1 MELKGVRG
9 TLFCYNK
16 NMNNIPLTD
25 LMQGLTSEQVMR
37 APKNIPVHHVSNIE
51 LGLVTFKNQVMSFF
65 FLLLIVSGI
74 LSLFLHQTLDASLFF
89 IIAGINAIIG
99 FFQEFRAS
107 KSALTLEKL
116 VAHTVEV
123 RRDGTLQTVSSN
135 EVVLGD
141 IINAEP
147 GDVIVADMIMRGG
160 TDVLLDESV
169 LTGETMPRT
178 VNAGETISSGVSI
191 VQGSLVGQVVGVGKT
206 SSLLLYA
213 DKISTTKK
221 YNNFETFINT
231 VSKYILIFTVVCLLL
246 VLAMNVLVAHQLVF
260 SEYILFAIS
269 ILVGVVPESLPIVV
283 TLILTREA
291 LKLSQQNVIVKKLS
305 VLENLG
311 SMEYLFT
318 DKTGTITE
326 NKLKVQD
333 TLDEGDLKNILTV
346 ISSGVYE
353 RTPMDSVFDQ
363 AITAYIGK
371 INQDQELTFSPFEVA
386 RGYAMYTLPDG
397 TEIARGQYKAILSLC
412 GDNQEF
418 ANKCNDAEGQGLR
431 IIALAVKQK
440 DGAGYKLA
448 GAVMF
453 EDPLKQDA
461 VDMYTKMQ
469 ELGVTVKIITGDS
482 VQVATYIA
490 HILDPKLDVSSVYS
504 MDMWQ
509 GSGKQAL
516 EGYSVYARCRPD
528 QKAVLIDE
536 HVDNGV
542 VGFLGEGINDALALK
557 RADIGFVVNNA
568 SDVARQSADV
578 ILLEKSLNP
587 VVTAVTLSRRA
598 FIHLRTYL
606 LCTLTGDIGT
616 LISLTAVAIFWQQI
630 PMLPIQILL
639 NNLLT
644 DVPLMFI
651 VLDNLSEDEIKK
663 PIRIQPMRFFNIIFI
678 FALLSS
684 VFDFIFFFSFKHY
697 DISIVRTGW
706 FVFSVLAELTLVF
719 SLRSELSFFKSP
731 KMSRVLLGILGV
743 CYVVAFILPYI
754 SIGSVFHLIPL
765 SLVQMGIIVG
775 ITIVYFGLN
784 ELVKWLLFKPK
795 RV

>member
-1 MELKGVRG
+1 
-9 TLFCYNK
+9 
-16 NMNNIPLTD
+16 MNETPLTD
-25 LMQGLTSEQVMR
+25 LMQGLNTEQVAR
-37 APKNIPVHHVSNIE
+37 APKNIPAHHVSNIE

-65 FLLLIVSGI
+65 FLLLIISGL
-74 LSLFLHQTLDASLFF
+74 LSLFLHQNLDASLFF
-89 IIAGINAIIG
+89 IIAGINAVIG

-116 VAHTVEV
+116 VAHNVEV
-123 RRDGTLQTVSSN
+123 RRNGTLQTIPSTD
-135 EVVLGD
+135 VVLGD
-141 IINAEP
+141 IVNVEP

-169 LTGETMPRT
+169 LTGETNPRS
-178 VNAGETISSGVSI
+178 VNAGEIISSGANI
-191 VQGSLVGQVVGVGKT
+191 VQGSLVGQVTGVGKT

-213 DKISTTKK
+213 DKISTIKK

-231 VSKYILIFTVVCLLL
+231 ISKYILIFTVICLLL
-246 VLAMNVLVAHQLVF
+246 VLVMNVLIAHQLVF

-269 ILVGVVPESLPIVV
+269 ILVGVVPESLPLIV

-326 NKLKVQD
+326 NKLRVQD
-333 TLDEGDLKNILTV
+333 VLDQGGIKNILGI

-353 RTPMDSVFDQ
+353 RTPMDNVFDQ
-363 AITAYIGK
+363 AISAYLGN
-371 INQDQELTFSPFEVA
+371 NQAVGQEISLSPFEVA
-386 RGYAMYTLPDG
+386 RGYAVYTLSDG
-397 TEIARGQYKAILSLC
+397 TEIIRGQYKAVLGLS
-412 GDNQEF
+412 GDDQEF
-418 ANKCNDAEGQGLR
+418 AKKCNDLEGQGLR
-431 IIALAVKQK
+431 IIALAVKKK
-440 DGAGYKLA
+440 DESSYKLA

-453 EDPLKQDA
+453 EDPLKPDA
-461 VDMYTKMQ
+461 IAMYTKMQ
-469 ELGVTVKIITGDS
+469 DLGVSVKVITGDS
-482 VQVATYIA
+482 VQVATYIG
-490 HILDPKLDVSSVYS
+490 HILDPKLNASSVYS
-504 MDMWQ
+504 MDAWA
-509 GSGKQAL
+509 GSGKQTIEQYAI
-516 EGYSVYARCRPD
+516 YARCKPD

-587 VVTAVTLSRRA
+587 VATAVTLSRRA

-663 PIRIQPMRFFNIIFI
+663 PIRVQPRKFFNVIFI
-678 FALLSS
+678 FAFLSS
-684 VFDFIFFFSFKHY
+684 VFDFIFFFAFKHY

-706 FVFSVLAELTLVF
+706 FVFSVFAELTLVF

-731 KMSRVLLGILGV
+731 KISRVLLGVLGI
-743 CYVVAFILPYI
+743 CYVVALVLPYI
-754 SIGSVFHLIPL
+754 AIGSVFHLMPL
-765 SLVQMGIIVG
+765 SLVQVGTIIGIMIA
-775 ITIVYFGLN
+775 YFGMN
-784 ELVKWLLFKPK
+784 ELLKWLLFKK
-795 RV
+795 ESI